1 VPSLSILAHQD
12 GQTHDDSACAE
23 IESALNSFDASP
35 YRLEL
40 HEQPEF
46 YEDSWWKARRSS
58 IYIICYRRPLGDGSN
73 ALHLEGATNYDRSR
87 EVGFSTVFLYL
98 RVLSGRPAT
107 RKLPFSYL
115 SDGVGANGVLKAKQV
130 SSQRSADPLTFWAGI
145 DFLGNVKTRWTRS
158 PFSPPFRQSPLRK
171 CVLTMRTYS
180 EALRLAA
187 FVRNLSDRSSL
198 TLPVRR

>member
-1 VPSLSILAHQD
+1 MRTVGGRQ
-12 GQTHDDSACAE
+12 E
-23 IESALNSFDASP
+23 EAL
-35 YRLEL
+35 
-40 HEQPEF
+40 
-46 YEDSWWKARRSS
+46 
-58 IYIICYRRPLGDGSN
+58 YISYVYRRPLGDGSN

-145 DFLGNVKTRWTRS
+145 GFLGQCEDSLDKKSVFAT
-158 PFSPPFRQSPLRK
+158 FRQSPLRK